1 MPYCFLLYFTFR
13 PQLPALHVIGSIWGF
28 LFEVMPLGKHWRAH
42 ILLHKQKQ
50 LTQVTD
56 KINKLCLRHL
66 HSRKTLMRH
75 PQIMTACRNMFMKS
89 SMDRPTLLRVPNYCQ
104 HRFCS
109 QSRWVII
116 WNNVFNSVKTFFAGD
131 SLTILGTTIKYES
144 AEIRK
149 PGHLWC
155 WTNEELWCHK
165 YWSLNPKLKIS

>member
-13 PQLPALHVIGSIWGF
+13 PQLPALHVIGSIWGAQWYLGF
-28 LFEVMPLGKHWRAH
+28 LLEVMPLAKHCRAH
-42 ILLHKQKQ
+42 MLLHKQKQ

-56 KINKLCLRHL
+56 KINKLCLRHI
-66 HSRKTLMRH
+66 HSRKTSMRH
-75 PQIMTACRNMFMKS
+75 PQIMTACRNLFMKS

-131 SLTILGTTIKYES
+131 SLTIPGTTIKFES

-149 PGHLWC
+149 PELLWC
-155 WTNEELWCHK
+155 WTKNYDVINTGH
-165 YWSLNPKLKIS
+165 